1 MARPATWGTFDKR
14 PRIGHHLLYCKRRSR
29 SANRLSFAGA
39 EVTPTSAA
47 TGPATRVPSRSASPT
62 LSLRVAVGA
71 LIACDLR
78 KTPRQGMARAIS
90 ALSPSFQHPSQYLA
104 LDSTA
109 FRGSYY
115 FSRRS
120 NSIRVSSRRTTWRK
134 CAWFRQSR
142 RRGQQMLRPFSS
154 PWRPTASGLPIN
166 LILLILCLPSTRL
179 KLTLCRTRLKR
190 CITTSCPTRASA
202 FFCLTIRCW
211 QDHHGRATVKGTQVP
226 GVGRSQSECRA
237 GAP

>member
-1 MARPATWGTFDKR
+1 MARPATWGTFDKT
-14 PRIGHHLLYCKRRSR
+14 PRIGYNLLYYKRRSR

-78 KTPRQGMARAIS
+78 KTPKQGMARAIS
-90 ALSPSFQHPSQYLA
+90 ALSPSFQHPSQYPA

-120 NSIRVSSRRTTWRK
+120 NSLSRIFTQDNLAQVRVVSAVAPPRS
-134 CAWFRQSR
+134 AN
-142 RRGQQMLRPFSS
+142 
-154 PWRPTASGLPIN
+154 AE
-166 LILLILCLPSTRL
+166 
-179 KLTLCRTRLKR
+179 
-190 CITTSCPTRASA
+190 A
-202 FFCLTIRCW
+202 FFLAMEAHRIRFAY
-211 QDHHGRATVKGTQVP
+211 QFDPLFAVNASQVDPLPHQIEAVYHYQLPHPRIGFLLPNDPVLARPSWP
-226 GVGRSQSECRA
+226 GDC
-237 GAP
+237 